1 MKEKCNTLIM
11 QIFSR
16 NCFGRT
22 KHRYIDK
29 HLFPSS
35 RNSIMTEMRR
45 PATPPG
51 LLVILP
57 RATLCYI
64 PQLNHTATAQLP
76 HLKTINVINLY
87 FLSFIS
93 LNECNVSLDLPA
105 EERSHISCQRSL
117 VMSFRTKMHRR
128 RGQNL
133 YNSPS
138 HQQKNSLASGP
149 LHYFS

>member
-1 MKEKCNTLIM
+1 M

-29 HLFPSS
+29 HLFPSSRNSIMTS

-76 HLKTINVINLY
+76 HLKTINVINL
-87 FLSFIS
+87 FLKS
-93 LNECNVSLDLPA
+93 
-105 EERSHISCQRSL
+105 
-117 VMSFRTKMHRR
+117 VMSMPGFKFFPKDIKLMTVLSDPQYDSCKFIANGMELRDF
-128 RGQNL
+128 
-133 YNSPS
+133 
-138 HQQKNSLASGP
+138 LASKP
-149 LHYFS
+149 RSMD